1 MAEASRIRKPV
12 LSATLGIVTKQQS
25 QSAGVMIISDSAK
38 AYQLCTSSNPLK
50 QEDAKSMWSA
60 AGELTSAC
68 NVSVLQGQEQ
78 RGLVHVA
85 HVEQDAATSE
95 SDSKQPTAHDG
106 TAVSFASDAAQQL
119 QAAIDQAQMQAQ
131 RARAD
136 VASLQVCLL

>member
-1 MAEASRIRKPV
+1 M

-25 QSAGVMIISDSAK
+25 QSAGVMIISDSA
-38 AYQLCTSSNPLK
+38 TSSNPLK

-136 VASLQVCLL
+136 VASLQVCLF